1 MTSPATYY
9 PEFDSAEFEET
20 IAPLAEWDGD
30 ITGALRAD
38 EPPPPSPAP
47 PAPDAATPDAATRAV
62 VDEWLAEPEEYP
74 FQHVMRTVAASV
86 ADRDPLGPGDG
97 LRHDLFH
104 DPRAT
109 LRQVLGRAEGRV
121 RELWTRPLVAALNH
135 ARAEGLLVGGSPE
148 ERYDDFVERSA
159 RTSFEDVS
167 GLSFPVLRE
176 VTRTV
181 LRYEAESV
189 RELCARLRAD
199 RDDIARAFGIADTD
213 LIVSC
218 GFSEGDVHNRGR
230 SVSVLV
236 FASGKRLVYK
246 PRDVSCEAAY
256 ATLARRLNERYGTT
270 LAAASVLERERY
282 GYVEFVP
289 SEDVSD
295 AAGDFMHASGELAA
309 VLYLLNA
316 RDMHFENIVPTR
328 RGPVPIDLETIL
340 HPSRLHAGPTPETPG
355 NAYET
360 LGQSIYGIGI
370 LPLVMVGKND
380 GDGAAGHVDLGFLG
394 GRGHGSSPFKTVRFI
409 DPYTDRMRL
418 AFQAPQGQSRQT
430 VVDAL
435 TEEETH
441 ALGARM
447 AEGFSRVY
455 RAVLTDR
462 EGWRTLL
469 RETAARVRVRYVHNP
484 TLLYGQ
490 TLRMTSGPKA
500 LDGYEPYLALLK
512 RIAIASKTSSRHLV
526 LSELRQLARR
536 DVPYF
541 TVAGTGVA
549 AEDGDGVPTGA
560 EFDESPLETALA
572 KTARLSEFGLGEQ
585 LRLLHSAFASRFPDD
600 HLTGA
605 RTAVPSAEPS
615 AEPSVRVESDDA
627 GLAPLLDSLCENLL
641 ATSLADKFGHL
652 PRTWV
657 GPSASAEI
665 DRPWPPTV
673 LGYDLYTGR
682 SGPALALAAGARVL
696 GNDAY
701 RGLAGQI
708 FATVADILS
717 GHTYETRSVQQ
728 AGYAGYTGLAGT
740 LFALSAAGRLLGED
754 GWTGAAQGA
763 LPLVLDQVRAQPPEE
778 LPPDVI
784 GGLAGVLSCVLAIG
798 GPHAEGAVA
807 ELTALLTGALRAD
820 RHPAELDQ
828 SGYAHGVSGL
838 LAVLSRAYPY
848 LPEGRRAVED
858 VLERLHDRL
867 GAFHDAAA
875 GDWFTNM
882 ATTGKFSTGWC
893 HGSAGIALGLSAYA
907 TLSGDEGALRARET
921 AVGNVLRDGFGRNIT
936 WCHGDLGNHDILR
949 QLIRDTGDPDGRL
962 REGLTRVERSWL
974 TPDVFRRKLADPR
987 SRYAH
992 TSSLMVGSSGVAL
1005 HLANRLDPDIRVS
1018 PVTLAVEEPRT

>member
-1 MTSPATYY
+1 M
-9 PEFDSAEFEET
+9 
-20 IAPLAEWDGD
+20 AEWDGD

-38 EPPPPSPAP
+38 EPSPAP
-47 PAPDAATPDAATRAV
+47 PGPDAAARAV

-74 FQHVMRTVAASV
+74 FQHVTRTVAASV
-86 ADRDPLGPGDG
+86 ADARPLGPGDG
-97 LRHDLFH
+97 LFH

-109 LRQVLGRAEGRV
+109 LRQVLGRAEGRI

-135 ARAEGLLVGGSPE
+135 ARAEGLLVGGSSE
-148 ERYDDFVERSA
+148 ARYDDFAARVA
-159 RTSFEDVS
+159 RTSVEEVS
-167 GLSFPVLRE
+167 GLSFPVLRDL
-176 VTRTV
+176 TRTV

-189 RELCARLRAD
+189 RELCERLRAD
-199 RDDIARAFGIADTD
+199 RDDLARAFGIGPTD
-213 LIVSC
+213 PVVSC

-236 FASGKRLVYK
+236 FSSGKRLVYK

-256 ATLARRLNERYGTT
+256 AALAGRLNARYGTA
-270 LAAASVLERERY
+270 LAAASVLEREGY

-295 AAGDFMHASGELAA
+295 AAGEFLHASGELAA

-328 RGPVPIDLETIL
+328 RGPVPVDLETIL

-394 GRGHGSSPFKTVRFI
+394 GQGHGSSPFKTVRFL

-435 TEEETH
+435 TEEETF

-455 RAVLTDR
+455 RAVLADK

-469 RETAARVRVRYVHNP
+469 RETAAGIRVRYVHNP

-490 TLRMTSGPKA
+490 TLRMTSGPRA
-500 LDGYEPYLALLK
+500 LDGYAPYLALLK

-541 TVAGTGVA
+541 TVAATGVA
-549 AEDGDGVPTGA
+549 VEDGDGTPTGA
-560 EFDESPLETALA
+560 EFDESPLATALA
-572 KTARLSEFGLGEQ
+572 KTEGLSEFGLGEQ

-600 HLTGA
+600 HLAGA
-605 RTAVPSAEPS
+605 RTSGPSGPSGPSAEPS
-615 AEPSVRVESDDA
+615 AGPTAEPSGRAGGADDA
-627 GLAPLLDSLCENLL
+627 GLALLLDSVCENLL
-641 ATSLADKFGHL
+641 ATSLPDRFGHL

-682 SGPALALAAGARVL
+682 SGPALALAAGARVR
-696 GNDAY
+696 GDDAC
-701 RGLAGQI
+701 RGLAGQV

-717 GHTYETRSVQQ
+717 GHTYEARSVRQ
-728 AGYAGYTGLAGT
+728 AGYAAYTGLSGT
-740 LFALSAAGRLLGED
+740 LFALAAAGRLLGED
-754 GWTGAAQGA
+754 EWTGAAQGA

-784 GGLAGVLSCVLAIG
+784 SGLAGVLSCVLAIG

-807 ELTALLTGALRAD
+807 ELTALLTGALRPD
-820 RHPAELDQ
+820 RHPAELGQ

-848 LPEGRRAVED
+848 LPDGRAAVED
-858 VLERLHDRL
+858 VLERLHERL
-867 GAFHDAAA
+867 GAFYDAEA

-882 ATTGKFSTGWC
+882 ATTAKFSTGWC

-907 TLSGDEGALRARET
+907 ALSGDEKALRARET
-921 AVGNVLRDGFGRNIT
+921 AVGNVLRDGFGRNVT

-949 QLIRDTGDPDGRL
+949 ELIRATGDPGGRL
-962 REGLTRVERSWL
+962 RAALTRVERAWL
-974 TPDVFRRKLADPR
+974 TPEVFRRKLADPR

-1005 HLANRLDPDIRVS
+1005 HLANRLDPDLRVS
-1018 PVTLAVEEPRT
+1018 PVTLAVEERRI